1 MEEEN
6 TSLWVFG
13 YGSLCWNPG
22 FEYKS
27 SKIGYIN
34 DYVRRFWQGNTTHR
48 GVPGKP
54 GRVATLVPEQNGK
67 TYGVAFEVVGETALR
82 YLNCREV
89 ELGGYRTEVVS
100 FTPRQGR
107 AFSVLLYI
115 ATPESREWS
124 GPAPLPRI
132 ARQITACRG
141 PAGHNV
147 EYLLRL
153 ADFIKDY
160 IPECYDDHLLSLESL
175 VRTEIRDNDLCL
187 KDMMGSPCNT
197 HVLVRE
203 ASQQEE
209 ERVVASRESVSTEPK
224 QNFSSKISGKKLR
237 CVNV

>member
-27 SKIGYIN
+27 SKIGHIN
-34 DYVRRFWQGNTTHR
+34 NYVRRFWQGNTTHR

-54 GRVATLVPEQNGK
+54 GRVATLVPEERGK
-67 TYGVAFEVVGETALR
+67 TYGVAFEVQGETALR

-89 ELGGYRTEVVS
+89 ELGGYRSDVVT
-100 FTPRQGR
+100 FVPRSGR
-107 AFSVLLYI
+107 PFQVLLYI
-115 ATPESREWS
+115 ATPDSREWS
-124 GPAPLPRI
+124 GPAPLERI
-132 ARQITACRG
+132 ASQITDCRG

-153 ADFIKDY
+153 AEFVKAH
-160 IPECYDDHLLSLESL
+160 IPECYDEHLLGLEAL
-175 VRTEIRDNDLCL
+175 VRARVSAADLCL
-187 KDMMGSPCNT
+187 KDMMGAPCST
-197 HVLVRE
+197 HVPGDG
-203 ASQQEE
+203 EE
-209 ERVVASRESVSTEPK
+209 GGDAAPPRPSAAPDTQPK
-224 QNFSSKISGKKLR
+224 FSSKVPGKKLR